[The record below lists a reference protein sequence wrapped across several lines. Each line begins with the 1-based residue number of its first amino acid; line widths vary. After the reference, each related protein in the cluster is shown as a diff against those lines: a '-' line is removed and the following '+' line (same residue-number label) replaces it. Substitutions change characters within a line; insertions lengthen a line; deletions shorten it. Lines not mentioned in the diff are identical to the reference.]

1 MRLRSARRLIRNR
14 SGASAVEFALVAPA
28 FLALTIGS
36 IYMAML
42 VFAYANLQST
52 VEEAARCASV
62 RTTICFDQTSVSTFA
77 TGRYQGPGVS
87 PVFTYVVAPC
97 GHQVTASGSLTLI
110 SGLPGAGGV
119 KPFTVT
125 ACHP

>member
-1 MRLRSARRLIRNR
+1 MRPRATRRLVGDRC
-14 SGASAVEFALVAPA
+14 GASAVEFALVAPA

-52 VEEAARCASV
+52 AQEAARCASV
-62 RTTICFDQTSVSTFA
+62 RTAVCFDQASVATFA
-77 TGRYQGPGVS
+77 NGRYRGLGVS
-87 PVFTYVVAPC
+87 PVFTYAIAPC
-97 GHQVTASGSLTLI
+97 GHRVTASGSLTLI

-119 KPFTVT
+119 SPFTVT